1 MRRVILFLLIL
12 LASAPAWAVVYYP
25 LLTNNGFV
33 YAGFVFGVSAF
44 GSGRF

>member
-1 MRRVILFLLIL
+1 MRKVVVFLIVVMAATPALAVI
-12 LASAPAWAVVYYP
+12 YYP
-25 LLTNNGFV
+25 LLTNNTFV